1 MELSRRAGGATPAA
15 ADAAGSRWR
24 IVTLAGGAA
33 RATVGRFRSTVRC
46 STVRRDRINLSGTMP
61 DDRYFDDFRAGDRFE
76 SAGLTITES
85 AIIDFALQ
93 WDPQPFHIDAE
104 YARAA
109 GDFGGLIASG
119 LHTISASHRL
129 WFADRIFG
137 ACTIASPGFDAVQ
150 FLKPVRPGDT
160 LRVVTE
166 LLELRPSESKPDRGA
181 VKMRHTTFNQRGEEV
196 LTIDARVILRRRA
209 A

>member
-1 MELSRRAGGATPAA
+1 MAS
-15 ADAAGSRWR
+15 
-24 IVTLAGGAA
+24 
-33 RATVGRFRSTVRC
+33 
-46 STVRRDRINLSGTMP
+46 
-61 DDRYFDDFRAGDRFE
+61 DRYFDDFRAGERFE

-104 YARAA
+104 YARTA

-119 LHTISASHRL
+119 LHTISATHRL

-137 ACTIASPGFDAVQ
+137 ACAIASPGFDEVR
-150 FLKPVRPGDT
+150 FVRPVRPGDT

-166 LLELRPSESKPDRGA
+166 LLELRPSASKPDRGV
-181 VKMRHTTFNQRGEEV
+181 VKMRHTTLNRRDEVV
-196 LTIDARVILRRRA
+196 LTIDARVLLRRRPA
-209 A
+209 AA